1 MEMHEIRYF
10 LAACETLNFHRAAE
24 GCHVTQPALTRAI
37 QKLETELGA
46 LLFHRE
52 HGRVQLTDFGRLM
65 RPRLEE
71 VLERT
76 RSAEQAARSFL
87 RLEDA
92 PFTLG
97 VMCTVGPVMF
107 VGFLNAFR
115 ARHPGVE
122 VSVVE
127 STPPRLSELLLG
139 GTLDIALMAKSDPFD
154 SRLRVEPVYRE
165 RFGLAFSAGHPF
177 EGRNTLHVSDV
188 RGETYLS
195 RINCEYRDHLADLC
209 RDHGVE
215 IRRGFRSERE
225 DWIMAMVAAGMG
237 ICFLPEYSATH
248 PGIRHRLVADPQV
261 VRDVSLVSVAGRP
274 LSPAA
279 RSFVAAVRAYDW
291 INSAAAAPQ

>member
-1 MEMHEIRYF
+1 MHEIRYF
-10 LAACETLNFHRAAE
+10 LAASDTLNFHRAAE
-24 GCHVTQPALTRAI
+24 ACNVTQPALTRAI
-37 QKLETELGA
+37 QKLETELGG
-46 LLFHRE
+46 LLFHRQ

-71 VLERT
+71 VIERA
-76 RSAEQAARSFL
+76 RSAQQAARSFL

-97 VMCTVGPVMF
+97 VMCTIGPLMF

-115 ARHPGVE
+115 ASHPGVE

-127 STPPRLSELLLG
+127 STPPRLSEFLLG
-139 GTLDIALMAKSDPFD
+139 GNLDIALMAQSDPFD
-154 SRLRVEPVYRE
+154 SRLNVEPVYRE
-165 RFGLAFSAGHPF
+165 RFGLAFSAGHRF
-177 EGRNTLHVSDV
+177 ENRNTLHVSDV

-237 ICFLPEYSATH
+237 ICFLPEHSATH
-248 PGIRHRLVADPQV
+248 PGIRHRIVADPQV
-261 VRDVSLVSVAGRP
+261 VREVSLVSVAGRP

-279 RSFVAAVRAYDW
+279 RSFVAAVRSYDW
-291 INSAAAAPQ
+291 ANSAAAASQ

>member
-10 LAACETLNFHRAAE
+10 LAACETLNFHRAAK

-209 RDHGVE
+209 RGHGVE

-248 PGIRHRLVADPQV
+248 PGISHRLVADPQV